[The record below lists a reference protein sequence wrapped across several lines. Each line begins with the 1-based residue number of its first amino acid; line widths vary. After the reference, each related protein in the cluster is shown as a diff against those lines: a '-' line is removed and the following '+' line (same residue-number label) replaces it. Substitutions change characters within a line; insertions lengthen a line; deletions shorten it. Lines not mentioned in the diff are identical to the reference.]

1 MPRFCLEPWR
11 DGALITLTEQTAG
24 KEVCWTVS
32 VLVLLLQDHVSTHWH
47 FQGQR
52 QCLPLGRQKIHT
64 EQRSEWIIKYNPRGE
79 GNLRSCCFYGF
90 YSGSTGRNYSLLSET
105 IMSWRLALGICLYMD
120 WFMSHSNY
128 WPSTPPERSSGWR
141 SGVRHSEL
149 WENWWTDLYIVRYFQ
164 EKILWTQFLHL
175 LITRKALKSFMVMSV
190 PHD

>member
-64 EQRSEWIIKYNPRGE
+64 EQRSEWIIKYNPG
-79 GNLRSCCFYGF
+79 GKATWSLAAFM
-90 YSGSTGRNYSLLSET
+90 GSTQEAQGEIILCSQKLL
-105 IMSWRLALGICLYMD
+105 WAGDWHLA
-120 WFMSHSNY
+120 SA
-128 WPSTPPERSSGWR
+128 ST
-141 SGVRHSEL
+141 
-149 WENWWTDLYIVRYFQ
+149 WTDSWATATTDPQHPLKGAQGGDQEWGTLCSGKTGRTGLQIVRYFQ
-164 EKILWTQFLHL
+164 EKT
-175 LITRKALKSFMVMSV
+175 
-190 PHD
+190 